1 MKIAVT
7 TASGA
12 LGSEIIKALVK
23 EVGNKNIIGI
33 ARSPEKATHLGIEI
47 RKGDYNNKEDF
58 DKALKG
64 TDVVLLVSGMDHP
77 DKRIGQHRNIINAA
91 KENGVKKI
99 VYTSIIGKD
108 GDSTFDPIVKSN
120 RQTEKDIQESGLDW
134 LIGRNGLYIEP
145 DVEYIEKYKEF
156 GKIANCAADGLC
168 SYTSRSELAF
178 AYTKM
183 ILHEDRNGNIYNLV
197 GDAISQIQLTN
208 YLNRAF
214 GTDLFYETME
224 VEDYLEFQQK
234 VNGEFL
240 GTVIA
245 GIYSKIRNGEFNVE
259 SDFEAAAGRKHIC
272 WDIFFENIK
281 QN

>member
-12 LGSEIIKALVK
+12 LGSEIIKTLLK
-23 EVGNKNIIGI
+23 EAGNNNIIGI
-33 ARSPEKATHLGIEI
+33 ARTPEKAVHLGIEI
-47 RKGDYNNKEDF
+47 RKGDYNNQNDF
-58 DKALKG
+58 QEAFKG
-64 TDVVLLVSGMDHP
+64 VNVVLLVSGMDQP
-77 DKRIGQHRNIINAA
+77 DKRIGQHQNVINAA

-108 GDSTFDPIVKSN
+108 GDSPFDPIVKSN

-134 LIGRNGLYIEP
+134 VIGRNGLYIEP

-178 AYTKM
+178 AYTQM
-183 ILHEDRNGNIYNLV
+183 ILNEDRNGKIYNLV

-214 GTDLFYETME
+214 GTNLFYETME

-240 GTVIA
+240 GRVIA
-245 GIYSKIRNGEFNVE
+245 GIYSKICNGEFNVE
-259 SDFEAAAGRKHIC
+259 SDFEAAAGRKHIS
-272 WDIFFENIK
+272 WDKFFKNLK